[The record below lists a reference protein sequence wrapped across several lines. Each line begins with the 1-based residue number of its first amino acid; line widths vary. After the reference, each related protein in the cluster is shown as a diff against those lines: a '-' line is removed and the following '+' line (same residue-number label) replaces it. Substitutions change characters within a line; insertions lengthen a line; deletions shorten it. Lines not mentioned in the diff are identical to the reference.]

1 MVASRWR
8 FKMLTL
14 NFAQIKNSKE
24 PLTHIECEVQPEK
37 EFLKRSQN
45 LVYQVKN
52 IKLSGA
58 VFYNQPYVTGD
69 FHVVAQLV
77 VPSSRSLE
85 PVDFQEDFHFS
96 ENYTDT
102 DVAKEESAES
112 EIPIVKVENEI
123 IDLQKAIEDN
133 ILLHIPTTIL
143 TKKEEQ
149 ENLYP
154 RGKGWSVISEDD
166 FVKEQKEQVNPAFA
180 KLKDLFTENNKNL
193 NNENKNN

>member
-1 MVASRWR
+1 
-8 FKMLTL
+8 MLTL

-69 FHVVAQLV
+69 FHVVAQ
-77 VPSSRSLE
+77 
-85 PVDFQEDFHFS
+85 QEDFHFS
-96 ENYTDT
+96 ENYTDS